1 MQVSVRDQDSRRE
14 MTAGRPASKTQHN
27 LPESGRVMN
36 TLSSWVPF
44 RELEELQEHLG
55 TYMGRAPYRPATGPV
70 WPAAMPEVEVQE
82 KDGEY
87 ELKVQLPG
95 FRREDI
101 ELTRQDSILS
111 LRGESQRLVESLEG
125 KRAESVSF
133 TRQFVLP
140 DNAAEKLITAEFGD
154 GELTVF
160 IPKTAAPPVQKV
172 EVTMV

>member
-14 MTAGRPASKTQHN
+14 MTAGRPASKNPTN
-27 LPESGRVMN
+27 LPEIGRVMN

-44 RELEELQEHLG
+44 RELEELQEHLE
-55 TYMGRAPYRPATGPV
+55 THMGRAPYR
-70 WPAAMPEVEVQE
+70 AAGAKPEVEVQE
-82 KDGEY
+82 NDGEY
-87 ELKVQLPG
+87 ELKVRLPG

-111 LRGESQRLVESLEG
+111 LRGESQKSVDSLEG
-125 KRAESVSF
+125 KREESVSF

-140 DNAAEKLITAEFGD
+140 DNAVERLITAEFGD
-154 GELTVF
+154 GELTVY
-160 IPKTAAPPVQKV
+160 IPKTAAPPVQKL